1 MSKIFDF
8 DTSNGLNLSDRIAIN
23 RLAIRQS
30 IAIPSKNEK
39 IYFKNWK
46 PYKNNQNIF
55 KNFGKLEDIW
65 AK

>member
-1 MSKIFDF
+1 MTKKSSNF

-39 IYFKNWK
+39 IH
-46 PYKNNQNIF
+46 IF
-55 KNFGKLEDIW
+55 KIGSLKKNTKISSKILEN
-65 AK
+65 